1 MTMLLTFERRK
12 RIKKSFTH
20 PLLLRVRTVV
30 VVVGVFAKC
39 VDFSSDRVDMEFFA
53 SKYGAQ

>member
-1 MTMLLTFERRK
+1 MLLTFERRK